1 MSQPQSSPAEHRP
14 YKRRVKLIRPRL
26 QLKLVGAFA
35 GLSLFAL
42 VFQFIL
48 FGAVTARFAAGLPND
63 SDVLFAKLAP
73 ALALVL
79 AASLAL
85 VMPFT
90 FWIGVRM
97 THRIAGPVHRFESFL
112 SAVAAGQ
119 RPPDFH
125 LRDGDELNE
134 LAEWINE
141 ATRPLRRES
150 APAHVESDRTEA
162 ASSDTPAGP
171 RASETQRAA

>member
-1 MSQPQSSPAEHRP
+1 MSQLPTSPEGRPQ

-26 QLKLVGAFA
+26 QLKLVGSFA

-48 FGAVTARFAAGLPND
+48 FGTVTARFAAGLPND
-63 SDVLFAKLAP
+63 GDVLFAQLAP
-73 ALALVL
+73 ALAVVL
-79 AASLAL
+79 GASLAL

-112 SAVAAGQ
+112 SAVSAGE
-119 RPPDFH
+119 RPQDFR
-125 LRDGDELNE
+125 LRDGDELTE

-141 ATRPLRRES
+141 ATRPLRQGEVEPEQLPQES
-150 APAHVESDRTEA
+150 AAEA
-162 ASSDTPAGP
+162 
-171 RASETQRAA
+171 QRAA

>member
-1 MSQPQSSPAEHRP
+1 MSQFPTSSEGRP
-14 YKRRVKLIRPRL
+14 RYTRRVKLIRPRL
-26 QLKLVGAFA
+26 QLKLVGTFA

-48 FGAVTARFAAGLPND
+48 FGAVTSRFAAGLPND
-63 SDVLFAKLAP
+63 GDLLFGKLAP
-73 ALALVL
+73 ALAGVL

-97 THRIAGPVHRFESFL
+97 THRIAGPVHRFENFL
-112 SAVAAGQ
+112 AEVSAGQ

-134 LAEWINE
+134 LAERINE
-141 ATRPLRRES
+141 ATRPLR
-150 APAHVESDRTEA
+150 
-162 ASSDTPAGP
+162 
-171 RASETQRAA
+171 QRADAAGQPFQASNGEAKRAA

>member
-1 MSQPQSSPAEHRP
+1 MSQPQSTPADRP
-14 YKRRVKLIRPRL
+14 QYRRRVKLIRPRL
-26 QLKLVGAFA
+26 QLKLVGTFA

-48 FGAVTARFAAGLPND
+48 FGAVTTRFAAGLPND
-63 SDVLFAKLAP
+63 GDLLFSRLAP
-73 ALALVL
+73 ALGFVL
-79 AASLAL
+79 AASLVL

-112 SAVAAGQ
+112 EAVSKGQ

-134 LAEWINE
+134 LAEWIND
-141 ATRPLRRES
+141 ATRPLRSEQDIIDE
-150 APAHVESDRTEA
+150 APKVRQVEAEQA
-162 ASSDTPAGP
+162 A
-171 RASETQRAA
+171 

>member
-1 MSQPQSSPAEHRP
+1 MSQPPTSPAGRP
-14 YKRRVKLIRPRL
+14 QYKRRVKLIRPRL
-26 QLKLVGAFA
+26 QLKLVGTFA

-48 FGAVTARFAAGLPND
+48 FGMVAARFAAGLPND
-63 SDVLFAKLAP
+63 GDVLFAQLAP
-73 ALALVL
+73 ALSMVL

-112 SAVAAGQ
+112 AAVSAGE
-119 RPPDFH
+119 RPADFH

-134 LAEWINE
+134 LAEWINR
-141 ATRPLRRES
+141 ATEPLRHDTES
-150 APAHVESDRTEA
+150 TDSSVENSPLDIE
-162 ASSDTPAGP
+162 
-171 RASETQRAA
+171 RAA

>member
-1 MSQPQSSPAEHRP
+1 MSQPPTTAEGQP
-14 YKRRVKLIRPRL
+14 QYKRRVKLIRPRL
-26 QLKLVGAFA
+26 QLKLVGTFA

-48 FGAVTARFAAGLPND
+48 FGSVTARFAAGLPND
-63 SDVLFAKLAP
+63 GDVLFAKLAP
-73 ALALVL
+73 ALAFVL

-112 SAVAAGQ
+112 AAVSAGE

-141 ATRPLRRES
+141 ATRPLRQGEGEGE
-150 APAHVESDRTEA
+150 VEPR
-162 ASSDTPAGP
+162 DTRQEPLP
-171 RASETQRAA
+171 QVERAA

>member
-1 MSQPQSSPAEHRP
+1 MSQPPTSSEGRP
-14 YKRRVKLIRPRL
+14 QYKRRVKLIRPRL
-26 QLKLVGAFA
+26 QLKLVGTFA

-48 FGAVTARFAAGLPND
+48 FGTVTARFAAGLPND
-63 SDVLFAKLAP
+63 GDVLFAHLAP
-73 ALALVL
+73 ALAVVL

-112 SAVAAGQ
+112 AAVSAGE
-119 RPPDFH
+119 RPADFH

-141 ATRPLRRES
+141 ATRPLRQGDVETEDSPQES
-150 APAHVESDRTEA
+150 ASEA
-162 ASSDTPAGP
+162 
-171 RASETQRAA
+171 QRAA